1 MAQGSKSKS
10 QGTSRSSNGQ
20 SSNGESSNG
29 QNSGG
34 LGSSVL
40 DAVTKN
46 PAAERLLGE
55 VETFLRDRALDLV
68 DSIGDRITDATEK
81 LDGIAANGG
90 VMKKA
95 AKSMGDGDSPLKAG
109 VKALG
114 GSVKDKVGDL
124 LGGGGSNGSGPV
136 KSTLIEES
144 IDIGVPVSVA
154 YNQWTQFQEFGRF
167 TKGVQS
173 VDQQDDTTTNWKAKV
188 AFSTRSWQANIT
200 EQVPDERIAWTA
212 DGDKG
217 SVAGVVT
224 FHELAPNL
232 TRVLLELEYHP
243 KGVLERTGNLW
254 RAQGRRARLD
264 LKHFR
269 AFVMMRGEE
278 TGAWRGEIRDGDV
291 TRSSGKGSRR
301 ENGDGGEGRRRHR
314 STRDRSPARSK
325 RGSQERRSERPP
337 RRRTGDGVAE
347 SHGETEATKPRR
359 SSSSSAGRRS
369 RQGAARRPRSRAAR
383 PSSDRSSEDTST
395 SSDDTPS
402 AQESSD
408 ARGKKSTA
416 GKKTTSRAKSARK
429 RTPRKRTPRKLTAA
443 KRTGDARKTSGA
455 ARKTTARKST
465 AAGKKP
471 AARKSTTGAKKTTP
485 ANKATPRKR
494 TSGRKKTAPARK
506 TTPRKTSAGRK
517 ATTRKSTPRKS
528 TPRKAAGVARS
539 RSSRARKSTA
549 GK

>member
-1 MAQGSKSKS
+1 MAQGSKSKG
-10 QGTSRSSNGQ
+10 QGTRSQSGNGQSRNGQSSNGQ
-20 SSNGESSNG
+20 SSNGQNG
-29 QNSGG
+29 GG

-55 VETFLRDRALDLV
+55 VETFLRDRALDFV
-68 DSIGDRITDATEK
+68 DSIGDRITDATER
-81 LDGIAANGG
+81 LEDIAANGG

-95 AKSMGDGDSPLKAG
+95 AKSMSDGDSPLKAG

-144 IDIGVPVSVA
+144 IDVGVPVSVA
-154 YNQWTQFQEFGRF
+154 YDQWTQFEEFGRF

-217 SVAGVVT
+217 SVDGVVT

-232 TRVLLELEYHP
+232 TRILLELEYHP
-243 KGVLERTGNLW
+243 KGVLEKTGNLW

-291 TRSSGKGSRR
+291 ARSSDKGSRR
-301 ENGDGGEGRRRHR
+301 ENGDDGDRRGRRRGRSDRSAARPRRDPPERRAGRTARRRTRGGEGDSGR
-314 STRDRSPARSK
+314 
-325 RGSQERRSERPP
+325 Q
-337 RRRTGDGVAE
+337 AE
-347 SHGETEATKPRR
+347 STERRR
-359 SSSSSAGRRS
+359 SSSSAGGRR
-369 RQGAARRPRSRAAR
+369 REGAARKPRPRAAK
-383 PSSDRSSEDTST
+383 PSSANST
-395 SSDDTPS
+395 SDSDGSSDKAPS
-402 AQESSD
+402 AKE
-408 ARGKKSTA
+408 ARTSRGRKAPAGKRTA
-416 GKKTTSRAKSARK
+416 G
-429 RTPRKRTPRKLTAA
+429 
-443 KRTGDARKTSGA
+443 RKTS
-455 ARKTTARKST
+455 ARKTTARKTT
-465 AAGKKP
+465 ARKATGGKRTARAKKTTS
-471 AARKSTTGAKKTTP
+471 RKSTTGAKKTTP
-485 ANKATPRKR
+485 ANKATARKR
-494 TSGRKKTAPARK
+494 ASGRKKTAPARK
-506 TTPRKTSAGRK
+506 TTPRKTTAGRK
-517 ATTRKSTPRKS
+517 ATTRKSS
-528 TPRKAAGVARS
+528 PRKATGAARS